1 MSIKQK
7 LMLCLIIMLIIPLV
21 LIVLLALIMGA
32 ALVLFHPA
40 VELSLT
46 GGIEISDPVTVK
58 FLIAW
63 AIAAVCI
70 IISGVVAV
78 TAYLSHSILKPIKEL
93 TVAMERLK
101 NGDLSYEFSGS
112 GDKEIHAL
120 CGAYDSLRL
129 HLQTAAAENL
139 EYEHE
144 QKMLIA
150 NLSHDIK
157 TPITSIIGYVEGIR
171 DGIADTPEKLEKY
184 LNTIHAKADSI
195 ELMAENLSLYAK
207 LEARRL
213 SYTTQPLDLFAF
225 VRDTVSDFELDLQ
238 QNDIEALFILPN
250 EQCMVKGDKEKLK
263 RVFANII
270 TNAIKYKSKNIGRLR
285 IRGEQTAHGALVTF
299 EDNGKGIAEKDLK
312 HIFESFYRGD
322 SSRNSKIGG
331 SGLGLS
337 ICKKIIEDH
346 GGKIW
351 IRSNENTGTSVMVLL
366 PCIKTEDTGYEH
378 SDY

>member
-112 GDKEIHAL
+112 V
-120 CGAYDSLRL
+120 
-129 HLQTAAAENL
+129 
-139 EYEHE
+139 
-144 QKMLIA
+144 
-150 NLSHDIK
+150 IK
-157 TPITSIIGYVEGIR
+157 RFT
-171 DGIADTPEKLEKY
+171 
-184 LNTIHAKADSI
+184 
-195 ELMAENLSLYAK
+195 
-207 LEARRL
+207 
-213 SYTTQPLDLFAF
+213 LFAAH
-225 VRDTVSDFELDLQ
+225 TILCDF
-238 QNDIEALFILPN
+238 ICRPP
-250 EQCMVKGDKEKLK
+250 
-263 RVFANII
+263 
-270 TNAIKYKSKNIGRLR
+270 RL
-285 IRGEQTAHGALVTF
+285 
-299 EDNGKGIAEKDLK
+299 
-312 HIFESFYRGD
+312 
-322 SSRNSKIGG
+322 
-331 SGLGLS
+331 
-337 ICKKIIEDH
+337 
-346 GGKIW
+346 KIW
-351 IRSNENTGTSVMVLL
+351 NTSMSRKCLL
-366 PCIKTEDTGYEH
+366 QICHTI
-378 SDY
+378 